1 MSKFS
6 SMKLRYKVGLGV
18 TTAAAVIAGGGAA
31 FAYFTDTATNT
42 NGNATT
48 GTSAPWS
55 VGDPVT
61 SGTMYPTS
69 YSSPTSDATMTAV
82 VKNVGLGHQGLNH
95 LIVTLTGVTQEPS
108 PPAGGCALSNYQLLS
123 PTSNWAVSTT
133 TSTNDTATFT
143 PASPVDI
150 ADGHWV
156 ALNGSN
162 APVDSSTTATNSLPT
177 GVEIVLVNNTTASQ
191 DGCKNASVQYSVTAN

>member
-6 SMKLRYKVGLGV
+6 NLKLRYKVGVGV
-18 TTAAAVIAGGGAA
+18 ATGAAVLGMAGGA

-48 GTSAPWS
+48 GTSTPWS

-69 YSSPTSDATMTAV
+69 YSSPSSSATMTAV
-82 VKNVGLGHQGLNH
+82 VKNVGSGHQGLNH

-123 PTSNWAVSTT
+123 PTANWVVSG
-133 TSTNDTATFT
+133 TNNVTGTFT
-143 PASPVDI
+143 PSSPVDI

-156 ALNGSN
+156 GLTANS
-162 APVDSSTTATNSLPT
+162 PSDSSTVVTNSLPT
-177 GVEIVLVNNTTASQ
+177 GLEIVMVNNPSGSQ
-191 DGCKNASVQYSVTAN
+191 DGCKNATVQFSVTAN